1 MNRRARVLLWRKKS
15 TPSGFEVYT
24 FFVTFTDKVL
34 AIGLVCILRHIEK
47 AHKTLKNSERLK
59 KSSKRNK
66 MKRKTQTDMS

>member
-15 TPSGFEVYT
+15 TPSEFEVYT

-66 MKRKTQTDMS
+66 MKRKTQNMS

>member
-15 TPSGFEVYT
+15 TPSEFEVYT

-59 KSSKRNK
+59 KIK
-66 MKRKTQTDMS
+66 QTKQNEKKNTN

>member
-15 TPSGFEVYT
+15 TPSEFEVYT

-34 AIGLVCILRHIEK
+34 AIGLVCILRHIDK

-66 MKRKTQTDMS
+66 MKRKTQNMS

>member
-1 MNRRARVLLWRKKS
+1 MNRRARVLLWRRKS
-15 TPSGFEVYT
+15 TPSEFEVYT

-66 MKRKTQTDMS
+66 MKRKTQNMS

>member
-15 TPSGFEVYT
+15 TPSEFEVYT

-34 AIGLVCILRHIEK
+34 AIGLVCILRHIGK

-66 MKRKTQTDMS
+66 MKRKTQNMS